1 MTRPTP
7 FGLLGAAALSCAL
20 LGAALAQTAP
30 DPAAVPPAPVAPAIA
45 PAAPPAP
52 APTVPTAPEI
62 PTPPPAVPT
71 PPAAAPPVTPAPIIA
86 AGPLNRERLQN
97 ATYVILPPVIQGNA
111 SLIGGN
117 DLKEVLGA
125 MSRDSQGALKRRY
138 PGARFTADANTPG
151 VIRVS
156 PQMQAPSA
164 LVPWASIGARWILQ
178 SPGAPDLVLQ
188 QDFSLWSV
196 YTHRADAANFV
207 FDQLAQRLP

>member
-1 MTRPTP
+1 MTRLSLNPLRLTS
-7 FGLLGAAALSCAL
+7 AAALSCAL

-30 DPAAVPPAPVAPAIA
+30 DPAA
-45 PAAPPAP
+45 PPAP
-52 APTVPTAPEI
+52 AAATAP
-62 PTPPPAVPT
+62 APT
-71 PPAAAPPVTPAPIIA
+71 PPAPAAAPVMA
-86 AGPLNRERLQN
+86 AGPLNREKLQN

-111 SLIGGN
+111 SLIGGS

-125 MSRDSQGALKRRY
+125 MSRDSQGALKRHY
-138 PGARFTADANTPG
+138 PGASFTTDVNAPN

-156 PQMQAPSA
+156 PQMQAPGA
-164 LVPWASIGARWILQ
+164 LVPWANIGARWVIQ
-178 SPGAPDLVLQ
+178 AQGAPDLVLQ